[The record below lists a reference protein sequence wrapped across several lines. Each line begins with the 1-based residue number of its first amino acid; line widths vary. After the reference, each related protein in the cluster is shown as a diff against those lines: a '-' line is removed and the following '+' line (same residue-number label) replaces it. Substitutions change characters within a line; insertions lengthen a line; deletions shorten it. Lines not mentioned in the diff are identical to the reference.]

1 MKKSVLISLIGHLL
15 ALASFAIGFSRT
27 GPPPP
32 LPSKVHSVDLVRPVG
47 EQDRSR
53 KTKGENKPSQAVP
66 KTETVKTKQRS
77 GQKVDTAPSTEAMS
91 PKGTKKPAKTAAKQQ
106 PKPAVQKGSSGQN
119 KVAEGLALDAVFDDY
134 DYLGDMTGRITDA
147 WRQPVVGPHS
157 GVLKTTIFFTILR
170 DGSVLDVQ
178 VWASSGDNTFDRSAR
193 QAVEEVDPLPVL
205 PEGFK
210 GDQLGVYLDFT
221 EN

>member
-32 LPSKVHSVDLVRPVG
+32 LPSKARMVSLVNAPG
-47 EQDRSR
+47 EKQRHG
-53 KTKGENKPSQAVP
+53 KTKGQAKPAQAAP
-66 KTETVKTKQRS
+66 KTETVKTKQRT
-77 GQKVDTAPSTEAMS
+77 GQKVEKAPSTEAMS
-91 PKGTKKPAKTAAKQQ
+91 PKGTKKPAKTAKQQ
-106 PKPAVQKGSSGQN
+106 PKAEVPKGNSSKNQ
-119 KVAEGLALDAVFDDY
+119 VAEGLATDVVFEY
-134 DYLGDMTGRITDA
+134 NDYLQDMVDRIKEE
-147 WRQPVVGPHS
+147 WYQPVVGPHA
-157 GVLKTTIFFTILR
+157 GVLKTTIFFTILK
-170 DGSVLDVQ
+170 DGSIDERR
-178 VWASSGDNTFDRSAR
+178 VWESSGDNTFDRSALN
-193 QAVEEVDPLPVL
+193 AVYSVQLPVL

>member
-32 LPSKVHSVDLVRPVG
+32 LPSKARIVNLVDAPG
-47 EQDRSR
+47 EKQRSR
-53 KTKGENKPSQAVP
+53 KTKGEAKPSQAAP
-66 KTETVKTKQRS
+66 QTETVKTKQRT
-77 GQKVDTAPSTEAMS
+77 GQKVEKAPSTEAMS
-91 PKGTKKPAKTAAKQQ
+91 PKGTKKPAKTAKQQ
-106 PKPAVQKGSSGQN
+106 PKGEVPKGNSSKNQ
-119 KVAEGLALDAVFDDY
+119 VAEGLALDVEFEY
-134 DYLGDMTGRITDA
+134 NDYLQDMVDRIKEE

-157 GVLKTTIFFTILR
+157 GVLKTTIFFTILK
-170 DGSVLDVQ
+170 DGSIDERR
-178 VWASSGDNTFDRSAR
+178 VWESSGDNTFDRSALN
-193 QAVEEVDPLPVL
+193 AVYSVQLPVL

>member
-1 MKKSVLISLIGHLL
+1 MLISLIGHLL
-15 ALASFAIGFSRT
+15 ALASFAIGLSRT

-32 LPSKVHSVDLVRPVG
+32 LPSKVHNINLVNAPGEKQRPH
-47 EQDRSR
+47 
-53 KTKGENKPSQAVP
+53 KTKGQAKPEQAVP

-77 GQKVDTAPSTEAMS
+77 GQKVETAPSTEAMS
-91 PKGTKKPAKTAAKQQ
+91 PKGTKKPAKTAKQQ
-106 PKPAVQKGSSGQN
+106 SKPQVQKGNSGKTQ
-119 KVAEGLALDAVFDDY
+119 VAEGLAIDVVFEY
-134 DYLGDMTGRITDA
+134 NDYLQDMVDRIREE

-170 DGSVLDVQ
+170 DGSIDEQQ
-178 VWASSGDNTFDRSAR
+178 VWESSGDNTFDRSALNAISSV
-193 QAVEEVDPLPVL
+193 QLPVL

>member
-32 LPSKVHSVDLVRPVG
+32 LPSQARIVNLVNMPG
-47 EQDRSR
+47 EQQRPH
-53 KTKGENKPSQAVP
+53 KTKGEAKPSQAVP
-66 KTETVKTKQRS
+66 KTETVKVKQRT
-77 GQKVDTAPSTEAMS
+77 GQQVDTAPSTEAMS
-91 PKGTKKPAKTAAKQQ
+91 PKGTKKPAKTAKQQ
-106 PKPAVQKGSSGQN
+106 PKPQVPKGNSGKN
-119 KVAEGLALDAVFDDY
+119 RIAEGLATDVVFEY
-134 DYLGDMTGRITDA
+134 SDYLQDMVDRIKEE
-147 WRQPVVGPHS
+147 WRQPIVGPHA

-170 DGSVLDVQ
+170 DGSIEECMVEY
-178 VWASSGDNTFDRSAR
+178 SSEDNTFDRSAY
-193 QAVEEVDPLPVL
+193 QAVIDVHPLPSL

-210 GDQLGVYLDFT
+210 GQQLGVHLDFA

>member
-32 LPSKVHSVDLVRPVG
+32 LPSKARMVSLVNAPG
-47 EQDRSR
+47 EKQRSR
-53 KTKGENKPSQAVP
+53 KTKGEAKPSQAVP

-77 GQKVDTAPSTEAMS
+77 GQKVETAPSTEAMS
-91 PKGTKKPAKTAAKQQ
+91 PKGTKKPAKTAKQQ
-106 PKPAVQKGSSGQN
+106 PKPEVQKGSGGQN
-119 KVAEGLALDAVFDDY
+119 KVAEGLHLDVDFEY
-134 DYLGDMTGRITDA
+134 TDYLDDMVARITEE
-147 WRQPVVGPHS
+147 WRQPVVSPHS
-157 GVLKTTIFFTILR
+157 GVLKTTIFFTILK
-170 DGSVLDVQ
+170 DGSIDERRVFV
-178 VWASSGDNTFDRSAR
+178 SSGDNTFDRSAR
-193 QAVEEVDPLPVL
+193 DAVVSVDPLPVL

>member
-1 MKKSVLISLIGHLL
+1 MKRSVLISLIGHLL

-32 LPSKVHSVDLVRPVG
+32 LPSKARMVSLVNAPG
-47 EQDRSR
+47 EKQRSR
-53 KTKGENKPSQAVP
+53 KTKGEAKPEQAVP
-66 KTETVKTKQRS
+66 KTETVKTKQRT
-77 GQKVDTAPSTEAMS
+77 GQKVEKAPSTEVMS
-91 PKGTKKPAKTAAKQQ
+91 PKGTKKPAKTTKQQ
-106 PKPAVQKGSSGQN
+106 PKAEVPKGNSN
-119 KVAEGLALDAVFDDY
+119 KNQVAEGLATDVEFDY
-134 DYLGDMTGRITDA
+134 NDYLLDMVDRIKEE

-157 GVLKTTIFFTILR
+157 GVLKTTIFFTILK
-170 DGSVLDVQ
+170 DGSIDDGGQ
-178 VWASSGDNTFDRSAR
+178 VWETSGDNTFDRSALN
-193 QAVEEVDPLPVL
+193 AVYGAQLPAL

>member
-32 LPSKVHSVDLVRPVG
+32 LPSKARMVSLVNAPG
-47 EQDRSR
+47 EKQRSR
-53 KTKGENKPSQAVP
+53 KTKGEAKPSQAAP
-66 KTETVKTKQRS
+66 KTETVKTKQRT
-77 GQKVDTAPSTEAMS
+77 GQKVEKAPSTEAMS
-91 PKGTKKPAKTAAKQQ
+91 PKGTKKPAKTAKQQ
-106 PKPAVQKGSSGQN
+106 PKAEVPKGNSSKNQ
-119 KVAEGLALDAVFDDY
+119 VAEGLSLDNVDFDDEA
-134 DYLGDMTGRITDA
+134 YLTAMVDLIKEE

-157 GVLKTTIFFTILR
+157 GVLKTTIFFTILK
-170 DGSVLDVQ
+170 DGSIDERR
-178 VWASSGDNTFDRSAR
+178 VWESSGDNSFDRSALS
-193 QAVEEVDPLPVL
+193 AVYSVQLPVL